1 MSTENLIFRYR
12 ILQYTFHD
20 RHLCVAVMPKSI
32 HRPEYAALRALIRE
46 LRIERGV
53 TQETLSEQLGRSQ
66 SFLSDIERGV
76 RRIDALELRDLCRL
90 LETNLP
96 QFVAELERRLAA
108 APSVPPRRPSSARKQ
123 KR

>member
-1 MSTENLIFRYR
+1 MSTRNLIFRYR

-32 HRPEYAALRALIRE
+32 HRPEYAALRTLIRE
-46 LRIERGV
+46 LRVERGV

-96 QFVAELERRLAA
+96 QFVAELEKRLAA
-108 APSVPPRRPSSARKQ
+108 APSVPPRRPSGTRKRQ
-123 KR
+123 R